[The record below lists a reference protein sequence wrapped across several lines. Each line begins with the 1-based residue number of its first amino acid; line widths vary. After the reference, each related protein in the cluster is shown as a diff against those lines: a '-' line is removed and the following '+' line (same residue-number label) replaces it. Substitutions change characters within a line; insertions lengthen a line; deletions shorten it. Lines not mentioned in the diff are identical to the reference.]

1 MSASKLLWH
10 RDAALA
16 LIVLALVVAVGLRAP
31 VFVTGESLVGVLTD
45 TSFLFMLTLAQMAV
59 ILTRG
64 IDLSVAANLALVGMV
79 SALVSRAHPDL
90 PIPAVIVLSIALGS
104 VLGAINGA
112 LVGYIGI
119 PPIVVTLGTL
129 SIYRGAIFLLAGG
142 AWLTSKDMTPAFLA
156 FPKIDIF
163 GVPILIVIAILV
175 GLGFYGLLNHSRL
188 GRGIY
193 AVGGNPVAARYCGIE
208 LASQQF
214 FVHTLAGAISGLC
227 GYLWVSRYGIAYTDI
242 AQGYELTIIAACV
255 IGGVSIAGGI
265 GSVPGALLGALFL
278 GVVVNALPVINVSP
292 FWQML
297 ISGAVILAAVVI
309 NARSDKRVGK
319 LILRK
324 ARTGNAR
331 ILASRGAS
339 S

>member
-1 MSASKLLWH
+1 MKLSRLLLP
-10 RDAALA
+10 RDFALA
-16 LIVLALVVAVGLRAP
+16 LIVIGLIVAIGVRAP
-31 VFVTGESLVGVLTD
+31 VFVTPDSLVGVLTD

-64 IDLSVAANLALVGMV
+64 IDLSVAANLALTGMIC
-79 SALVSRAHPDL
+79 ALVSRALPDL
-90 PIPAVIVLSIALGS
+90 PIAGVIVLAI
-104 VLGAINGA
+104 VLGAALGAVNGA
-112 LVGYIGI
+112 LIAFLDI

-129 SIYRGAIFLLAGG
+129 SVYRGATFLVAHG

-156 FPKIDIF
+156 FPRLSF
-163 GVPILIVIAILV
+163 GGVSILIIIAALV
-175 GLGFYGLLNHSRL
+175 SFGFWVLLGHTRL
-188 GRGIY
+188 GRGLY

-208 LASQQF
+208 LGGQQF
-214 FVHTLAGAISGLC
+214 FVHTLAGAVSGLC

-265 GSVPGALLGALFL
+265 GTVAGALLGALFL

-297 ISGAVILAAVVI
+297 ISGAVILTAVVI
-309 NARSDKRVGK
+309 NARSAKRPGK
-319 LILRK
+319 LILRP
-324 ARTGNAR
+324 ARNLEGTA
-331 ILASRGAS
+331 
-339 S
+339 